1 MNTFIIKIGLFFF
14 VLLFFDMAWSQTAFE
29 AFLKPADSL
38 NVSRRNALVVSETV
52 LFVGGIMQINK
63 PFNLDHSI
71 AKFHCINDNLKCL
84 QIDKFAHLFS
94 SYQIGSLSYNAL
106 QWSGVSQKNKMIFGA
121 GMGFVFLTS
130 VEIFD
135 GFNKGTSFGDIA
147 ANAVGTSLFVSQE
160 LLWKEQRIIPKY
172 SFHSMGANSADI
184 FSTDLGKMKYNVGC
198 EFDAQTF
205 WFSVNLYSFFK
216 QSALPKWLNL
226 ATGYGV
232 EGISGPIVQTTPYR
246 QLYFSF
252 DVDLSKIQTH
262 SHLLKTL
269 FYVFN
274 TIKIPAPT
282 IEVSALGHAKWHL
295 FYF

>member
-1 MNTFIIKIGLFFF
+1 MNTFIIKIGIICFVLFFF
-14 VLLFFDMAWSQTAFE
+14 HKAWSQSTLE

-38 NVSRRNALVVSETV
+38 NVYRRNAVVISETV
-52 LFVGGIMQINK
+52 LFFGGIMQINK
-63 PFNLDHSI
+63 LFNSDHSI

-84 QIDKFAHLFS
+84 QIDKFAHMFS

-106 QWSGVSQKNKMIFGA
+106 QWSGVNQKNKLIFGA

-172 SFHSMGANSADI
+172 SFHPMGPNSADI
-184 FSTDLGKMKYNVGC
+184 FSTDLGKIKYNVGS

-205 WFSVNLYSFFK
+205 WLSVNLHSFFK
-216 QSALPKWLNL
+216 GSMLPKWLNL

-232 EGISGPIVQTTPYR
+232 EGISGAVVQTSPYR

-252 DVDLSKIQTH
+252 DVDLTKIQTH

-274 TIKIPAPT
+274 TMKIPAPAL
-282 IEVSALGHAKWHL
+282 EVSAFGYAKWHL
-295 FYF
+295 VYF

>member
-1 MNTFIIKIGLFFF
+1 MNTFIIKLGIIWF
-14 VLLFFDMAWSQTAFE
+14 VLLFSDMGWSQTALE

-38 NVSRRNALVVSETV
+38 NVSRRNAVVISETV

-63 PFNLDHSI
+63 PFKSDHSI

-106 QWSGVSQKNKMIFGA
+106 QWSGVSQKNKLIFGA

-135 GFNKGTSFGDIA
+135 GFKKGTSFGDIA

-172 SFHSMGANSADI
+172 SFHPMGANSTDI
-184 FSTDLGKMKYNVGC
+184 ISTDLGKMKYNVGC

-205 WFSVNLYSFFK
+205 WLSVNLYSFFK

-226 ATGYGV
+226 AVGYGV
-232 EGISGPIVQTTPYR
+232 EGISGAFIKSSPYR
-246 QLYFSF
+246 QLYFSL

-262 SHLLKTL
+262 SHFLKTL

-282 IEVSALGHAKWHL
+282 IEVSAFGHAKLHL
-295 FYF
+295 LYF

>member
-1 MNTFIIKIGLFFF
+1 MNTFLIKIGIICF
-14 VLLFFDMAWSQTAFE
+14 VLLFFDMAWSQSALE

-38 NVSRRNALVVSETV
+38 HVYRRNAVVISETV

-63 PFNLDHSI
+63 PFNSDHSI
-71 AKFHCINDNLKCL
+71 AKFHCIDDNLKCL
-84 QIDKFAHLFS
+84 QIDKFAHMFS

-106 QWSGVSQKNKMIFGA
+106 QWSGVSQKNKLIFGA
-121 GMGFVFLTS
+121 GMGFVFLNS

-172 SFHSMGANSADI
+172 SFRPMGANSTDI

-205 WFSVNLYSFFK
+205 WLSVNLYSFFK

-232 EGISGPIVQTTPYR
+232 EGISGLIVQTTPYR

-252 DVDLSKIQTH
+252 DVDLSKIQTR
-262 SHLLKTL
+262 SHLLKTI

-295 FYF
+295 LYF

>member
-1 MNTFIIKIGLFFF
+1 MNTFIIKIGLFFI
-14 VLLFFDMAWSQTAFE
+14 VLLFSDIGWSQTALE

-38 NVSRRNALVVSETV
+38 YVSRRNAVVISETA

-63 PFNLDHSI
+63 PFKSDHSI

-84 QIDKFAHLFS
+84 QIDKFAHIFS

-106 QWSGVSQKNKMIFGA
+106 QWSGVSQKNKLIFGA

-135 GFNKGTSFGDIA
+135 GFKKGTSFGDIA
-147 ANAVGTSLFVSQE
+147 ANAFGASLFVSQE

-172 SFHSMGANSADI
+172 SFHAMADHSTEI
-184 FSTDLGKMKYNVGC
+184 LSTDLGKMKSNIGS
-198 EFDAQTF
+198 EFDTQTF
-205 WFSVNLYSFFK
+205 WISLNLYSFIK
-216 QSALPKWLNL
+216 QSIFPKWLNL
-226 ATGYGV
+226 AVGYGV
-232 EGISGPIVQTTPYR
+232 EGISGAFIKSSPYR
-246 QLYFSF
+246 QLYLSF
-252 DVDLSKIQTH
+252 DVDLSKINTK
-262 SHLLKTL
+262 SHLLQTL

-282 IEVSALGHAKWHL
+282 IELSSFGHAKWHL
-295 FYF
+295 IYF